1 MMGKTAGHVL
11 KGDKVKLH
19 GRLQLDFVQPGSSLP
34 KTKTAVSAA
43 PQARIIE
50 NNPEFV
56 VIEVTCSCGV
66 KAQLKCSYAAA
77 QAQTK

>member
-1 MMGKTAGHVL
+1 MGKTAGHVL

-19 GRLQLDFVQPGSSLP
+19 GRLQLDFMRPGSSLP

-66 KAQLKCSYAAA
+66 RTQLKCNHAAA

>member
-66 KAQLKCSYAAA
+66 RTQLKCSYAAA

>member
-1 MMGKTAGHVL
+1 MMGKMAGHVL
-11 KGDKVKLH
+11 KGNKVKLH
-19 GRLQLDFVQPGSSLP
+19 GRLQLDFMQPGSSLP

-56 VIEVTCSCGV
+56 VIEVACSCGA
-66 KAQLKCSYAAA
+66 KTQLKCNYAAA

>member
-1 MMGKTAGHVL
+1 MMEKTAGHVL
-11 KGDKVKLH
+11 KGDKVKLQ
-19 GRLQLDFVQPGSSLP
+19 GRLQLDFMQPGSSLP
-34 KTKTAVSAA
+34 KTKTAVSAT

-56 VIEVTCSCGV
+56 VVEVTCPCGS
-66 KAQLKCSYAAA
+66 KTQLKCDYAAA